1 MSTAETL
8 PQHMPFSADSPKYFL
23 TPELS
28 QRINLICHLIEN
40 SEQLLLVLADAG
52 HGKTS
57 LLEHLKK
64 TIKQHHEHWWIYT
77 PTSSPALSAEVLI
90 SAVLT
95 AFNVRQ
101 EGKPI
106 QILQESLRNHIAATR
121 YNGQLPVLLIDDAHL
136 LPLATLK
143 AIVDLAMQGEPL
155 TRLRV
160 VLFCEPQ
167 ITSIL
172 ATPDFEIVQNTLI
185 HILDVPPLSK
195 AQLLDYIKF
204 YLQDSQ
210 YSTIHPFNSEVI
222 KKIYAES
229 EGVPG
234 EINLYAQQVLHRF
247 TEHCRHHPLSRA
259 LPKQKLL
266 WFIPLV
272 LFLIGVT
279 LLIYWR
285 YPTLVEQMP
294 RPLPLPLQQPP
305 SSTTDSAPPPI
316 TPSIETESAKIESS
330 LVASE
335 QTNLSDTSLPPPE
348 TSSTIGQDASPS
360 PPEQPAEEEPAIRG
374 EVWLRTQNP
383 NNYTLQILGAHDELT
398 LQRFLTEFPLEHIAV
413 FETRYRGKD
422 WYVLL
427 HGIYPNRQ
435 QALAALEKLSPTLRQ
450 KTQPWVRKLANIQ
463 KLIKIPE

>member
-8 PQHMPFSADSPKYFL
+8 YTPFSADSPKYFL
-23 TPELS
+23 TPELN

-40 SEQLLLVLADAG
+40 SDQLLLVLADAG
-52 HGKTS
+52 YGKTS
-57 LLEHLKK
+57 LLNHLKK
-64 TIKQHHEHWWIYT
+64 TIKQQHEHWWIYT
-77 PTSSPALSAEVLI
+77 PTSSPALSVEVLI
-90 SAVLT
+90 SAILT

-101 EGKPI
+101 EGKPV

-143 AIVDLAMQGEPL
+143 TIVDLAMQGEPL

-172 ATPDFEIVQNTLI
+172 ATPDFEVVQNTLI

-195 AQLLDYIKF
+195 AQLRDYIKF
-204 YLQDSQ
+204 SLQDSQ
-210 YSTIHPFNSEVI
+210 YNTIHPFNSEVI

-247 TEHCRHHPLSRA
+247 TEHHRHHPLSRT
-259 LPKQKLL
+259 LPKHKLL
-266 WFIPLV
+266 WFIPLI
-272 LFLIGVT
+272 LLLIGIA

-285 YPTLVEQMP
+285 YPMLVEQ
-294 RPLPLPLQQPP
+294 RPLPLPLQQTPTSTVTPTPP
-305 SSTTDSAPPPI
+305 TVVAPAITTST
-316 TPSIETESAKIESS
+316 ETTKSAKTEPTT
-330 LVASE
+330 VE
-335 QTNLSDTSLPPPE
+335 PE
-348 TSSTIGQDASPS
+348 S
-360 PPEQPAEEEPAIRG
+360 PPTEQISPLEQPTEKTSTIRG
-374 EVWLRTQNP
+374 EAWLRTQNP
-383 NNYTLQILGAHDELT
+383 NDYTLQILGAHDELT
-398 LQRFLTEFPLEHIAV
+398 LQRFLVEYPLEQIAV

-435 QALAALEKLSPTLRQ
+435 QALAALEKLSPMLRQ
-450 KTQPWVRKLANIQ
+450 KTQPWTRKLASIQ
-463 KLIKIPE
+463 KLIKTPE